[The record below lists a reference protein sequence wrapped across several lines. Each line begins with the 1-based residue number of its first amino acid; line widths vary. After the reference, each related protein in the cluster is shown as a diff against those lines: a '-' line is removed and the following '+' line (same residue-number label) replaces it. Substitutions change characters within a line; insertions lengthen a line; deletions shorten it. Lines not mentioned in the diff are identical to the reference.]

1 MSEIS
6 WAEAVRQILRESS
19 EPRYCGD
26 IAEEILERGLKTTVG
41 KTPRDTVAGEIS
53 KMRKQGEPVV
63 KVRPGVFFLRPETAD
78 PAVEIEEAAEDT
90 LDPTDAPDNLAVAA
104 YGLHWHRDN
113 VDWSSNNLFGYDID
127 PSQPI
132 DFADQQGVYLLHS
145 WQSTVYIGK
154 TTAQAG
160 GLIQRLKHHQGRQS
174 WSAKWERFSW
184 FGLRKVSEDGTMLDG
199 PNTASKE
206 IVSAL
211 MEAVLIET
219 LRPSFNQQQGNY
231 MGTMYSQA
239 IAPRIARDRAQET
252 LRRVLT
258 D

>member
-1 MSEIS
+1 MTEIT
-6 WAEAVRQILRESS
+6 WEQAVRQILEESS
-19 EPRYCGD
+19 EPRYYGD
-26 IAEEILERGLKTTVG
+26 IAAEILERGLKTTVG
-41 KTPRDTVAGEIS
+41 KTPHFTVAGEIS
-53 KMRKQGEPVV
+53 KMMSRGEPVV
-63 KVRPGVFFLRPETAD
+63 KVQPGVFFLRRETAA
-78 PAVEIEEAAEDT
+78 PAVEIEEVAEDT

-113 VDWSSNNLFGYDID
+113 VDWSSNHLLGYDID
-127 PSQPI
+127 PRQTI

-154 TTAQAG
+154 TTAQTG
-160 GLIQRLKHHQGRQS
+160 GLIQRLKYHQGRQS

-184 FGLRKVSEDGTMLDG
+184 FGLRPVSDNGDMLDG

-231 MGTMYSQA
+231 MGTMYSQTVD
-239 IAPRIARDRAQET
+239 PRIARVRAQET
-252 LRRVLT
+252 LRALT
-258 D
+258 